1 MTYYHLLVLV
11 VLVILFIY
19 LLKVEC
25 LPLHK
30 ENIFPYILSVNILNY
45 LMYTENLQNM
55 LYYYITIYS
64 IIDKELSLLVLYQKR
79 CDYIY
84 IILYVILCSIILL
97 KISKCICDKI
107 WYCVY
112 KYIYMG
118 TCMCNICTQYCTYMT
133 ILYIHEN
140 IYCVIYVVMIKTYV
154 LVNTFFYTPS
164 HTVYFTWNV
173 QLCKK

>member
-1 MTYYHLLVLV
+1 MISSMAYYHLLVLV

-107 WYCVY
+107 
-112 KYIYMG
+112 
-118 TCMCNICTQYCTYMT
+118 
-133 ILYIHEN
+133 
-140 IYCVIYVVMIKTYV
+140 
-154 LVNTFFYTPS
+154 
-164 HTVYFTWNV
+164 
-173 QLCKK
+173 